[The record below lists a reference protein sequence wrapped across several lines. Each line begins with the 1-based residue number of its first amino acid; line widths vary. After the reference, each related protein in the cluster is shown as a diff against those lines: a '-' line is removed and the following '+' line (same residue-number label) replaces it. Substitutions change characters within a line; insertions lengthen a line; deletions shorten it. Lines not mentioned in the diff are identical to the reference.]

1 MRKRLHI
8 RFIVFFKLLEVGVI
22 TRLMENSMYR
32 QANRSSFLGKPGS
45 SCLASTY
52 GKLVAIE
59 LTIKD
64 ELGVT
69 ISSGWQHDIQ
79 VMLTRFA
86 SHRTGVSAAI
96 LNSLATQLANK
107 LNLLSCTNKSG
118 TRICVPS
125 NNYPYMRYVLHE
137 WDGDN
142 AADTKENDIKAVDN
156 IAERIIRILRSSYEV
171 TA

>member
-1 MRKRLHI
+1 MRNRYASAFSFFHVVRILRLREI
-8 RFIVFFKLLEVGVI
+8 L
-22 TRLMENSMYR
+22 MYR
-32 QANRSSFLGKPGS
+32 RANRSSFLGKPGS

-64 ELGVT
+64 ELGVA

-86 SHRTGVSAAI
+86 LHRSGVSAAI
-96 LNSLATQLANK
+96 LNSLATQLANR
-107 LNLLSCTNKSG
+107 LNVLSCTNKSG

-137 WDGDN
+137 WDGND
-142 AADTKENDIKAVDN
+142 AANTKENDIKAVDN
-156 IAERIIRILRSSYEV
+156 IAERIIRILRRSYEV
-171 TA
+171 IA